1 MALRHGRTRYTR
13 GCRCNVCK
21 AAERDYQRN
30 RYRHRRGLPV
40 DPPEHP
46 PLSVVSAEGHVM
58 LARSNPRWQPNWPL
72 YALPP
77 TGRALA
83 QAALALAR
91 ILDNPRAVSSQAS
104 SSAGARHAAGR
115 AQRRRVDTGAAG
127 GSAGDEGRRP
137 MTTHRTQ
144 RRWSVGV
151 IIRWRVLRRLH
162 RRAADWSVAMGRKSS
177 PRR

>member
-91 ILDNPRAVSSQAS
+91 ILDNPRAVSSQPAAARVLGTLLDELS
-104 SSAGARHAAGR
+104 VGAWTPGR
-115 AQRRRVDTGAAG
+115 LAVVRAMR
-127 GSAGDEGRRP
+127 AGD
-137 MTTHRTQ
+137 Q
-144 RRWSVGV
+144 
-151 IIRWRVLRRLH
+151 
-162 RRAADWSVAMGRKSS
+162 
-177 PRR
+177 